1 MLMPQSHHTFGH
13 SGPRERVR
21 NLRLKELPM
30 PDLDLIKQV
39 EEVKISPLERPAWR
53 FAAISK
59 RGDDRRAQST
69 S

>member
-1 MLMPQSHHTFGH
+1 
-13 SGPRERVR
+13 
-21 NLRLKELPM
+21 M

-39 EEVKISPLERPAWR
+39 KEVTISALERPAWR

-59 RGDDRRAQST
+59 RGDHRRAQST